1 MKKERKKAEEKPRTN
16 IYISSDVGDILAQ
29 VNPKSKSEFF
39 NDAVRS
45 TYRWQDQ
52 ILEKVNIAVDSKLAN
67 FREEIKA
74 LLIECHKQQN
84 KQISEIRNAVINNGK
99 SES

>member
-39 NDAVRS
+39 NDA
-45 TYRWQDQ
+45 
-52 ILEKVNIAVDSKLAN
+52 A
-67 FREEIKA
+67 
-74 LLIECHKQQN
+74 
-84 KQISEIRNAVINNGK
+84 ISMMRKRTEAQA
-99 SES
+99 